1 MQLDYFFDNL
11 QVNDTPRQ
19 EARLELNKIQK
30 ILDSLHWYDKK
41 MFELYL
47 QEGSYR
53 KVEKLTK
60 IGYNSVQD
68 TVLKVRKIIKDGT
81 ER

>member
-1 MQLDYFFDNL
+1 M
-11 QVNDTPRQ
+11 V
-19 EARLELNKIQK
+19 EARIELSKVQK
-30 ILDSLHWYDKK
+30 ILDDLHWYDKK

-68 TVLKVRKIIKDGT
+68 TVLKVRRILKNGIK
-81 ER
+81 